1 MLAAPTAALTAAEV
15 AALHEYVDG
24 GGSLVVFS
32 GEGGPAAHGSNLN
45 DVVGKCVLL
54 QRCCDWVGNSA
65 PLTPLPPPTR
75 TPPPTP
81 RPSPGTPILFAQ
93 VRPHLQR

>member
-1 MLAAPTAALTAAEV
+1 VGAHKPHARSSPFATHPPRPLPRSNSEALTPARLKSAHCLVLAAPTAALTAAEV

-54 QRCCDWVGNSA
+54 
-65 PLTPLPPPTR
+65 
-75 TPPPTP
+75 
-81 RPSPGTPILFAQ
+81 
-93 VRPHLQR
+93 